1 MAAVHCGQRRAATG
15 MLMVH
20 SGQSRSVAA
29 VSRSNSF
36 SARLTG
42 TTTTKYT
49 TVAEIRNDRTSVR
62 SGTTGHGLGEQPA
75 RPARALPGHGGS
87 GRPLNPATPAPRW
100 PQASPGA

>member
-20 SGQSRSVAA
+20 SGQPRSVAA

-42 TTTTKYT
+42 TTTRKYT
-49 TVAEIRNDRTSVR
+49 TAAEIRTRLASR
-62 SGTTGHGLGEQPA
+62 AGLPA
-75 RPARALPGHGGS
+75 GQA
-87 GRPLNPATPAPRW
+87 GR
-100 PQASPGA
+100 